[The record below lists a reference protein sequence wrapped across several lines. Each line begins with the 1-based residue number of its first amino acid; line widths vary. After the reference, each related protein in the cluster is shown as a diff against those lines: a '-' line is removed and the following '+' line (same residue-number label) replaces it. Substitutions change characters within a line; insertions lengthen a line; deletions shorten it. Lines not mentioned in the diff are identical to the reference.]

1 MAENPKAV
9 YQNIQNT
16 NGLNGVYVT
25 KNFLNLNPTIVF
37 ILLFILYYLYIYV
50 IYKFIE

>member
-9 YQNIQNT
+9 CQNIQNT

-25 KNFLNLNPTIVF
+25 KKIFFNLNPTIVF
-37 ILLFILYYLYIYV
+37 ILFILYYLYIYV